1 MNSPYELD
9 INIKLIK
16 EYTSKRQTLLGS
28 RGSSCSSGS
37 SNSIKCHKIK
47 KQRKEKFLNINNKKR
62 LKVSN

>member
-16 EYTSKRQTLLGS
+16 EYTSKRQTLS
-28 RGSSCSSGS
+28 GSSGSSSS

-47 KQRKEKFLNINNKKR
+47 KPRKEKFLNINNNKR

>member
-16 EYTSKRQTLLGS
+16 EYTSKRQTLSGS
-28 RGSSCSSGS
+28 RGSSSSS
-37 SNSIKCHKIK
+37 DSIKCHKIK
-47 KQRKEKFLNINNKKR
+47 KQRKDNFLNINNNKR